1 MYFRGEASIRLRPL
15 AFLSFA
21 ALKFDRTALAQA
33 HRASSRPPATV
44 IVLISSSCATRSS
57 NVEALSVL
65 LPFSNSTG
73 CLPYRSWK

>member
-1 MYFRGEASIRLRPL
+1 
-15 AFLSFA
+15 
-21 ALKFDRTALAQA
+21 
-33 HRASSRPPATV
+33 V